1 MQWFAF
7 RLLRDTRSSAIAER
21 PARRCSSAHAK
32 YSVSHHMIIKQFLLR
47 FASFGNQTI
56 PSTRPVAAI
65 QISTVGVINSCRRRS
80 KSLYD
85 TLWRPV
91 HTSNIV
97 EATFDF
103 VATNGN
109 NVERFYC
116 KISSFRQSRILL
128 QHCCRY
134 RQHCCQ
140 KRQRCRSNIRHCR
153 KNRSTCSI
161 RQCCL
166 DIVAGV
172 DAA

>member
-116 KISSFRQSRILL
+116 KISPFRQ
-128 QHCCRY
+128 CRNKLNMFNLF
-134 RQHCCQ
+134 RL
-140 KRQRCRSNIRHCR
+140 CRNDEISF
-153 KNRSTCSI
+153 
-161 RQCCL
+161 
-166 DIVAGV
+166 DIVAETGNIV
-172 DAA
+172 ARNGNNVEATFDIVERIV